1 MPSPNYLKQATDAG
15 DHFLSTL
22 AEGQETFLKSLATL
36 STPPPP
42 PSIPAFA
49 TTLPTMQEVTEAN
62 FAFAQKLMKQQKD
75 FIDKL
80 LAASTPASH

>member
-15 DHFLSTL
+15 DQFLSTL

-49 TTLPTMQEVTEAN
+49 TGLPTMQEVTEAN
-62 FAFAQKLMKQQKD
+62 FAFAQKLMKQQKE